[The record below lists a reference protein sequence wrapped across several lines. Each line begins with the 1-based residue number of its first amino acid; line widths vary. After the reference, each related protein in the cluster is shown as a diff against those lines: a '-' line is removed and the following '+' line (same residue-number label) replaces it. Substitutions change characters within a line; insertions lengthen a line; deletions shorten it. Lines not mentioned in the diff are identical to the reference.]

1 MSARLKRKVFQPQNT
16 AFSFV
21 PSAIFAQK
29 NMDVIH
35 TIPAL
40 NARLRTAGRVAFVPT
55 MGNLHAG
62 HLALVR
68 SAREHGDCVVVSI
81 FVNPLQFGP
90 QEDFQAYPRSL
101 EADCAQLAAADC
113 DVVFA
118 PSVAEMYP
126 VPQQLE
132 ITPPAIANDLCG
144 AFRPGHFQGVLT
156 VVAKLFNIAQPTVAV
171 FGKKDY
177 QQLAVIRALVQ
188 QLNFSL
194 EIVAAETLRAADGL
208 ALSSRNA
215 YLSTQER
222 SQAPYLHSILQTVA
236 AQLKTGRR
244 DWSALEQGASQELKA
259 RAWRVDYIAVRD
271 ANTLLTPSAATQ
283 NFVVL
288 GAAWLGRTRLIDNVE
303 VFT

>member
-1 MSARLKRKVFQPQNT
+1 MPGTLL
-16 AFSFV
+16 
-21 PSAIFAQK
+21 AQE

-40 NARLRTAGRVAFVPT
+40 NQRLRSAGRVAFVPT

-68 SAREHGDCVVVSI
+68 SAREHGDCVVVSL

-90 QEDFQAYPRSL
+90 QEDFHAYPRSL
-101 EADCAQLAAADC
+101 EADCAQLNTVGC

-156 VVAKLFNIAQPTVAV
+156 VVAKLFNIVQPAVAV
-171 FGKKDY
+171 FGNKDY
-177 QQLAVIRALVQ
+177 QQLVVIRALVQ
-188 QLNFSL
+188 QLNFPL
-194 EIVAAETLRAADGL
+194 RIVAVETLRAADGL
-208 ALSSRNA
+208 ALSSRNG
-215 YLSTQER
+215 YLSESER
-222 SQAPYLHSILQTVA
+222 SQAPYLYSVLQTVA
-236 AQLKTGRR
+236 ARLKTGRR
-244 DWSALEQGASQELKA
+244 DFSALEQDACRELKGLG
-259 RAWRVDYIAVRD
+259 WRVDYIAVREAD
-271 ANTLLTPSAATQ
+271 TLLVPSTATKDL
-283 NFVVL
+283 VVL

-303 VFT
+303 IFTEIAPVQRKADF